1 MNDKCCF
8 CNKDKCGS
16 FTKLRIPIDGLFSKN
31 DLVNDV
37 ENHLSIIKTE
47 KKSFSINLLTEKGL
61 IGNRIGKE
69 FQDGVRICA
78 KHHYK
83 MRIYW
88 RVPLKCQHPDHSRQS
103 KGTLQIIPYNLL
115 VYISSKYNRKL
126 PVGTICTAT

>member
-37 ENHLSIIKTE
+37 EHHLSIIKTE

-69 FQDGVRICA
+69 FQDGDRICA

-88 RVPLKCQHPDHSRQS
+88 RVPLKCQHQTILDNQREHC
-103 KGTLQIIPYNLL
+103 
-115 VYISSKYNRKL
+115 KL
-126 PVGTICTAT
+126 FHTIYLCTFPVNITESFQ